1 MSRITK
7 FNRNAHCVKHKI
19 EKYQSVNDESAGL
32 TVSSGSTLQQYIK
45 NLAERA
51 VAYLNVDIAVT
62 GTHVQLLANL
72 HLI

>member
-1 MSRITK
+1 MHTVLSTQLKNILK
-7 FNRNAHCVKHKI
+7 
-19 EKYQSVNDESAGL
+19 SVNDVSAGL

>member
-1 MSRITK
+1 MHTVLSTQLKNILK
-7 FNRNAHCVKHKI
+7 
-19 EKYQSVNDESAGL
+19 SVNDVSAGL

-72 HLI
+72 NLI